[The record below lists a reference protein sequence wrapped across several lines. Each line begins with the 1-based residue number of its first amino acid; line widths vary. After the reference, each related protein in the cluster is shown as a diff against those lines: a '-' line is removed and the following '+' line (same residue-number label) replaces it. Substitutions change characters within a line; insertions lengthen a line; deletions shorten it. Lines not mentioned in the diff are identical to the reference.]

1 MSTVT
6 IQVSP
11 IKIAL
16 VVAGTVALILGGVSQ
31 LICIFN
37 PPIDISFIKFL
48 MLGSQGLRLT
58 DLQPFVYF
66 WLGIGT
72 LLILVGLFA
81 KLLPDEEQTAKQ
93 VAYRRKLID
102 SLNSETQNPTVT
114 PSGNTRP
121 KTKLNTFT
129 VLFIISIVVIPF
141 VIITLNF

>member
-11 IKIAL
+11 LKIAL
-16 VVAGTVALILGGVSQ
+16 VVAGIAGLILGGIAQ
-31 LICIFN
+31 LICMFN
-37 PPIDISFIKFL
+37 PPIDLSFIKFL
-48 MLGSQGLRLT
+48 MLGSRGLRLA

-66 WLGIGT
+66 WFGIGT
-72 LLILVGLFA
+72 FLILVGLFA
-81 KLLPDEEQTAKQ
+81 KLLPDAEQTAKQ

-114 PSGNTRP
+114 PSGQTRP

-141 VIITLNF
+141 VIMTLNF